1 MNSNLGTVICR
12 YPNSVNNDLVDLI
25 VKSESNGISKIFTTS
40 KYEYVNIGDKIKMNN
55 DKE

>member
-40 KYEYVNIGDKIKMNN
+40 KYEYVNIGDKIEMNN